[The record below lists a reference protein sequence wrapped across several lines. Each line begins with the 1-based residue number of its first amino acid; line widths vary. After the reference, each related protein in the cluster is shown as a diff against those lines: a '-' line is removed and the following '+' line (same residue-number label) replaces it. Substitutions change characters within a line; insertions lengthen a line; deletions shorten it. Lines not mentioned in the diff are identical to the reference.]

1 MTAALPS
8 GRCPRTLL
16 LFGAVGFL
24 AGFLGPIVLN
34 PEANQGP
41 LLGIFIT
48 GPLGLLLGACACL
61 LQRLVPGLS
70 RTALRLAA
78 AAFGLVTLYYCLPE
92 PALVGRVI
100 EAQIEDC
107 VPPQQLAAAALSRW
121 EQALA
126 RTPWAHPQP
135 DWKQAALRNVEHFE
149 AAVLSVR
156 ITRSSAVY
164 VRRKPWDH
172 GKRFALPWAEEERSA
187 SYFVRGAAGACPEE
201 PGREPRALL
210 AAARRRAAPGAG
222 HAVAARRCG
231 RIPVTAGA
239 GCRACGHQRP
249 AARGAL
255 TTSPSGA
262 CRPRRSRAAWARC
275 TAAAAGRCACPGRR
289 SSPAS
294 APPSPRCARSRTS
307 P

>member
-1 MTAALPS
+1 MSAALPS

-48 GPLGLLLGACACL
+48 GPLGVLLGAGACL

-70 RTALRLAA
+70 RSALRLAA

-164 VRRKPWDH
+164 LRRKPWDH

-201 PGREPRALL
+201 LAREPALYWPLPGAARTAQPATPWPPIDAAGFLSLQELGAVPADISALL
-210 AAARRRAAPGAG
+210 
-222 HAVAARRCG
+222 
-231 RIPVTAGA
+231 
-239 GCRACGHQRP
+239 P
-249 AARGAL
+249 AAR
-255 TTSPSGA
+255 
-262 CRPRRSRAAWARC
+262 
-275 TAAAAGRCACPGRR
+275 
-289 SSPAS
+289 
-294 APPSPRCARSRTS
+294 
-307 P
+307 

>member
-1 MTAALPS
+1 MEPVSVAPPG
-8 GRCPRTLL
+8 GRCRRTLL

-48 GPLGLLLGACACL
+48 GPLGLLFGACACL

-70 RTALRLAA
+70 RTALRGAA
-78 AAFGLVTLYYCLPE
+78 AAFGAVILYYCLPG

-107 VPPQQLAAAALSRW
+107 VPPEQLAAAALTRW

-126 RTPWAHPQP
+126 RTPWAHPAP

-164 VRRKPWDH
+164 VRRRPWDH
-172 GKRFALPWAEEERSA
+172 GTRFALAWAEEGRTA
-187 SYFVRGAAGACPEE
+187 SYFVRDAAGACPDDER
-201 PGREPRALL
+201 RERALYWPL
-210 AAARRRAAPGAG
+210 PGAAQLPQAATPWPPVDAAG
-222 HAVAARRCG
+222 FLSLQELGAVPADISALL
-231 RIPVTAGA
+231 
-239 GCRACGHQRP
+239 P
-249 AARGAL
+249 AAR
-255 TTSPSGA
+255 
-262 CRPRRSRAAWARC
+262 
-275 TAAAAGRCACPGRR
+275 
-289 SSPAS
+289 
-294 APPSPRCARSRTS
+294 
-307 P
+307 